1 METTPIDEEMYRYF
15 VQLTEDEK
23 KYFANMIKNFLQKRQ
38 ANTQAAIELRDKKIG
53 SVASSI
59 ETTENC
65 SEEEVSDIANGWLH
79 GK

>member
-1 METTPIDEEMYRYF
+1 MEITPIDEEMYSYF

-23 KYFANMIKNFLQKRQ
+23 RYFANMIKNFLQKRRSNNQ
-38 ANTQAAIELRDKKIG
+38 AEIVRHDKEIG
-53 SVASSI
+53 YAASST